1 MISIK
6 QALDVFRLVT
16 AICALVAGIC
26 FWDLTHWNCGE
37 CNLSFE
43 QLSAHWSFWPL
54 VTCLPLLGGLL
65 LLEGI
70 LEGGVQRL
78 SSNKKS

>member
-1 MISIK
+1 MIFIK

-16 AICALVAGIC
+16 AIFAFVAGIS
-26 FWDLTHWNCGE
+26 FWGLMHWNCGE

-54 VTCLPLLGGLL
+54 VTCLPLLGVFL
-65 LLEGI
+65 LLEVI
-70 LEGGVQRL
+70 LEVCCNA
-78 SSNKKS
+78 NKKSSL